1 MKQEIRV
8 TEGAHRHRSGWLVSM
23 MLLVVLAVWI
33 VAHAR
38 DAAALASAPD
48 VAADGDLSRVV
59 ESAKATDG
67 PALPNGD
74 ARVRLKRSEDAG
86 HTSSSSDEAEGTYRI
101 RVRVVDESGAAV
113 VPARVTLDNFE
124 SGREPPLENVGDDGR
139 ATLSVPKGFG
149 DFESLRVVA
158 YVAGATTTRSLAGC
172 AESDEVVIVMRGI
185 GRIEIEAPTGNHGGD
200 ISASEDGESVG
211 EALHFVFRSSH
222 AKVAVG
228 LGLLFSLRVFSG
240 GEKHVEQ
247 VIGPTRA
254 GEVVRVAC
262 DARRCAVSFTLEHAG
277 RALDAG
283 LVMLVDGSRCTF
295 AESFPKAGGT
305 RTSWIPRSAS
315 ARIVIPSGSMSFE
328 SQPMSLGDVLELG
341 RIEAQPMKDFGVVE
355 ARMPDGSLSTVAPRV
370 SAFVHAD
377 GTRLEARGG
386 AEWLASARMTGA
398 GAHIASLRMF
408 SAVEVRVQVE
418 GCYAEPP
425 FVTLTGGSR
434 VQVLLH
440 RGSRVQIVSSEAIAP
455 RRMALRHRATGEVVW
470 AGRSELEADRRVWPF
485 VDLRPGDYDVRMD
498 GMSSSP
504 SSVHV
509 PAGSTQRVPVVLTEK

>member
-1 MKQEIRV
+1 
-8 TEGAHRHRSGWLVSM
+8 
-23 MLLVVLAVWI
+23 
-33 VAHAR
+33 
-38 DAAALASAPD
+38 
-48 VAADGDLSRVV
+48 
-59 ESAKATDG
+59 
-67 PALPNGD
+67 
-74 ARVRLKRSEDAG
+74 
-86 HTSSSSDEAEGTYRI
+86 
-101 RVRVVDESGAAV
+101 
-113 VPARVTLDNFE
+113 
-124 SGREPPLENVGDDGR
+124 
-139 ATLSVPKGFG
+139 
-149 DFESLRVVA
+149 
-158 YVAGATTTRSLAGC
+158 
-172 AESDEVVIVMRGI
+172 VIVMRGI
-185 GRIEIEAPTGNHGGD
+185 GRIEIEAPAGNHGGD
-200 ISASEDGESVG
+200 ISASEDGESAG
-211 EALHFVFRSSH
+211 EAIHFGFRSGRAS
-222 AKVAVG
+222 VSVG

-240 GEKHVEQ
+240 GERHVEQ

-283 LVMLVDGSRCTF
+283 LVMLVDGSRCTY
-295 AESFPKAGGT
+295 AESFPKPGGT
-305 RTSWIPRSAS
+305 RTFWIPRSAS

-328 SQPMSLGDVLELG
+328 SQPRSFGDVLELG
-341 RIEAQPMKDFGVVE
+341 RVEAQPMKDFGEVE
-355 ARMPDGSLSTVAPRV
+355 VRMPDGSLSTVAPRV

-386 AEWLASARMTGA
+386 AGWLASAHMTGA

-408 SAVEVRVQVE
+408 SAVEVRPQAE

-434 VQVLLH
+434 ARVLLH
-440 RGSRVQIVSSEAIAP
+440 AGSKLEIASTGALAP

-485 VDLRPGDYDVRMD
+485 VDLRPGDHDVRID
-498 GMSSSP
+498 GLSSSP

>member
-1 MKQEIRV
+1 MPE
-8 TEGAHRHRSGWLVSM
+8 ARHGRLRSRWLVAAAV
-23 MLLVVLAVWI
+23 LVAVGLWF
-33 VAHAR
+33 VVSAR
-38 DAAALASAPD
+38 DVEVVALASE
-48 VAADGDLSRVV
+48 VASDGGLPRAV
-59 ESAKATDG
+59 ETALGVDATD
-67 PALPNGD
+67 PAPCE
-74 ARVRLKRSEDAG
+74 ARVRPKDSSRSP
-86 HTSSSSDEAEGTYRI
+86 SSSDGAEGAYAI

-139 ATLSVPKGFG
+139 AILSVPKGFG

-158 YVAGATTTRSLAGC
+158 YVAGATATRSLAGC

-185 GRIEIEAPTGNHGGD
+185 GRIEIEAPAGNHGGD
-200 ISASEDGESVG
+200 ISASEDGESAG
-211 EALHFVFRSSH
+211 EAIHFGFRSGRAS
-222 AKVAVG
+222 VSVG

-240 GEKHVEQ
+240 GERHVEQ
-247 VIGPTRA
+247 VIGPRRA
-254 GEVVRVAC
+254 GEVGRVAC
-262 DARRCAVSFTLEHAG
+262 DARRCAVSVTLEHAG

-283 LVMLVDGSRCTF
+283 LVMLVDGSRCTY
-295 AESFPKAGGT
+295 AESFPKPGGT

-328 SQPMSLGDVLELG
+328 SQPRSFGDVLELG
-341 RIEAQPMKDFGVVE
+341 RVEAHPMKDFGEVE
-355 ARMPDGSLSTVAPRV
+355 VRMPAGSLSTVAPWV

-377 GTRLEARGG
+377 GTRLEARAG
-386 AEWLASARMTGA
+386 AGWLASTRMTGA

-408 SAVEVRVQVE
+408 SAIEVRAKVE

-434 VQVLLH
+434 ARVLLH
-440 RGSRVQIVSSEAIAP
+440 AGSKVEIAASAALAP

-470 AGRSELEADRRVWPF
+470 AQRSRVEVDQRVWPF
-485 VDLRPGDYDVRMD
+485 VGLRPGDYDLRID